1 MSFPPEPRG
10 LLLLLVVWTASQLWP
25 PSAADPAASPRIII
39 TSSSL
44 GEKRF
49 HFGTP
54 ESHIVLYHEQ
64 GTPSVFVGAES
75 KLYYHNFDNSTDY
88 EVPFKTTRKPSNC
101 KNEDDKN
108 YLTLLEKYQDKLLI
122 CGTNACNP
130 TCWNWVHGKKEIFM
144 HAQGLAPFGLD
155 PNALVL
161 VDGDDIYSTI
171 KKHQY
176 NGKNPRFRRILGSTE
191 LYTTDMMMKN
201 PQFVKAAMVKQDK
214 PYNAKIYLFFRED
227 NPDSSRNPVAS
238 KSISRVAQLCKGDKG
253 GSGSLSASKWT
264 TFLKA
269 TLLCVD
275 GDRHFNHLQDVFIVE
290 SPVWSQTK
298 IYGLFSNEWEYSAV
312 CVYSVGAISEVFRTS
327 PLKGYTGEP
336 PAVRPGQCLEGD
348 QRTPHETFQL
358 ADSYPEVLN
367 RVQEKAIF
375 SNKHHYQQIEIHQ
388 VEAGDG
394 VTYNVL
400 YLATDRGTIHKV
412 VVLPT
417 GAINV
422 LEIQPF
428 QSSAV
433 IQSMILD
440 TARKELFVASLSE
453 VVQLP
458 LAMCGA
464 YKNTCGSCVLARDPY
479 CGWTGGKCDSVYDHK
494 QNGNRTLLQA
504 LTHDNSSDIC
514 SSSSNNT
521 KEDGMEL
528 HMNVTVPQQSRY
540 YLNCTVE
547 SHHANYTWFHN
558 NRAILHCRP
567 GHRHCIYF
575 IDNMTDDLYG
585 TYSCIAKE
593 DWFTQTLVTE
603 NLVKPFSKTIAFRD
617 KLHKDTAT
625 TTSLSFW
632 LGLLHMLAVVLVIQ

>member
-25 PSAADPAASPRIII
+25 PSAAETAASPRIIII

-49 HFGTP
+49 LFGPP

-101 KNEDDKN
+101 KNDDDKN
-108 YLTLLEKYQDKLLI
+108 YLTLLEKYQEKLLI

-290 SPVWSQTK
+290 SPIWSQTK

-336 PAVRPGQCLEGD
+336 PAVRPGQVSGMWRKSIVEWVIK
-348 QRTPHETFQL
+348 TFCWSTLSPLLPSQ
-358 ADSYPEVLN
+358 DHNPPF
-367 RVQEKAIF
+367 IF
-375 SNKHHYQQIEIHQ
+375 SYFTFLFLISLTFS
-388 VEAGDG
+388 A
-394 VTYNVL
+394 
-400 YLATDRGTIHKV
+400 DRGTIHKV

-479 CGWTGGKCDSVYDHK
+479 CGWTGERCGSVYDHK
-494 QNGNRTLLQA
+494 QHGNRTLLQA
-504 LTHDNSSDIC
+504 LTRDNSSDIC

-521 KEDGMEL
+521 KESGTEL

-567 GHRHCIYF
+567 GHRHCIHF

-625 TTSLSFW
+625 TTSVSFW